1 MSSRFKKGPNKFLIM
16 IAFFLFPGKLSWR
29 RQEKKIQA
37 MNSISSLSNNL
48 LVFRKKI
55 GFQDKKAKTKR
66 EEVMEAE
73 TRTER
78 AMFKISVYR

>member
-1 MSSRFKKGPNKFLIM
+1 
-16 IAFFLFPGKLSWR
+16 
-29 RQEKKIQA
+29 

-48 LVFRKKI
+48 LVFSFEKKI